1 MKQNLQLSDPPLKL
15 KNIALLGYIN
25 LISCFCLA
33 TGQSQRVITLLR
45 KLQCVYCLHSV
56 ASPSRQV
63 YTLASER
70 TAPSTCS
77 CLLHTKY
84 YRHYGCR
91 NRTNLAKESF
101 SLKLSQQVK
110 VIWKPYSKVH
120 PSVLERQHK
129 CTHKAWQS
137 SPRASSQG
145 FIF

>member
-70 TAPSTCS
+70 ALNISTTLQCFEHS
-77 CLLHTKY
+77 NTVEI
-84 YRHYGCR
+84 R
-91 NRTNLAKESF
+91 NGIMFDFYPGLPHIQTLGMGIF
-101 SLKLSQQVK
+101 LSQSLMGTL
-110 VIWKPYSKVH
+110 KPQQFYLITV
-120 PSVLERQHK
+120 
-129 CTHKAWQS
+129 T
-137 SPRASSQG
+137 
-145 FIF
+145 